1 LAPTDKTGTARRDFT
16 ACAAIAAS
24 ESLFHIY
31 GIFLRLLVD
40 HGSDRYFKADVA
52 VRTYAEHL
60 GAWDEMD
67 RLGYDGVGFTSL
79 IVRPMA

>member
-1 LAPTDKTGTARRDFT
+1 
-16 ACAAIAAS
+16 
-24 ESLFHIY
+24 
-31 GIFLRLLVD
+31 LVD